1 VKKSD
6 EKSEW
11 EETSSLIRPDFRR
24 DDKDRPLITHPKT
37 GLLTPYRRTSKYGAV
52 LEDSTFLDAW
62 DRRMV
67 AYGMAHEPE
76 LAQKM
81 LNLPTD
87 HRSWTKTQK
96 NVANSVTVEAKSAA
110 RADRMAEIGTDL
122 HEMTELLD
130 LGKPLPSMP
139 LAFEDALGHYEDVLK
154 ASGIKVIKDFVECRM
169 VCDPMRAA
177 GTADR
182 IVSFEGN
189 YYIFDVKTGTSTFGG
204 MTYAVQLAL
213 YAASLLYDPADGVR
227 LPTPPM
233 SRTRG
238 IICRLPSDGSSCELK
253 WIDIAKGWR
262 AAKAAQ
268 QVYEFQQERAW
279 YQDWSG

>member
-1 VKKSD
+1 VKKND
-6 EKSEW
+6 
-11 EETSSLIRPDFRR
+11 ETSEQGGDHYQPKADFRR
-24 DDKDRPLITHPKT
+24 DGKDRPLITHPKS
-37 GLLTPYRRTSKYGAV
+37 GELVPYRRTSKYGSV

-67 AYGMAHEPE
+67 AFGMAHKPE
-76 LAQKM
+76 LAEKM
-81 LNLPTD
+81 LKLPED
-87 HRSWTKTQK
+87 HRSWSKSQK
-96 NVANSVTVEAKSAA
+96 ETATLVTVQAKNAA
-110 RADRMAEIGTDL
+110 RADQMAVIGTDL

-130 LGKPLPSMP
+130 LGKPLPRMS
-139 LAFEDALGHYEDVLK
+139 LAFEEALCRYEDVLK
-154 ASGIKVIKDFVECRM
+154 TANMKVIPDFVECRM

-182 IVSFEGN
+182 IVSYEGN
-189 YYIFDVKTGTSTFGG
+189 YYIFDVKTGLSSFGG

-227 LPTPPM
+227 LPTPPV

-253 WIDIAKGWR
+253 WIDLAKGWR
-262 AAKAAQ
+262 AAKLAQ

-279 YQDWSG
+279 YQDWS

>member
-1 VKKSD
+1 
-6 EKSEW
+6 
-11 EETSSLIRPDFRR
+11 
-24 DDKDRPLITHPKT
+24 
-37 GLLTPYRRTSKYGAV
+37 
-52 LEDSTFLDAW
+52 
-62 DRRMV
+62 MV
-67 AYGMAHEPE
+67 AYGMAYKPE

-81 LNLPTD
+81 LKLPKN
-87 HRSWTKTQK
+87 HRDWSKK
-96 NVANSVTVEAKSAA
+96 DKEVANSVTFDAKTVA
-110 RADRMAEIGTDL
+110 RADQMAAIGTDL

-154 ASGIKVIKDFVECRM
+154 ASGIKVIPHFVECRM
-169 VCDPMRAA
+169 VCDSMRAA

-182 IVSFEGN
+182 IVAYEGS
-189 YYIFDVKTGTSTFGG
+189 YYIFDVKTGLSSFGG

-213 YAASLLYDPADGVR
+213 YAASLLYEPADGVR
-227 LPTPPM
+227 LPTPQM

-238 IICRLPSDGSSCELK
+238 IICRLPSDGSGCELK

-268 QVYEFQQERAW
+268 QVYEFQQERTW
-279 YQDWSG
+279 YQDWS